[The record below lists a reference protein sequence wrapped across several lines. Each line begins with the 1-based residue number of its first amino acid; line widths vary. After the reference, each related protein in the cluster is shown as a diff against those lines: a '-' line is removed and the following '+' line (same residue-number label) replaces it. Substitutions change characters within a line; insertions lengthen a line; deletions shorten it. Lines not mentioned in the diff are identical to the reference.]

1 MELLKFY
8 ASWCE
13 PCKIIKNYVDSIPDR
28 FQTKVTAIDVDTDYG
43 ETMSV
48 KHKIKKLPTLVLLNE
63 GKEVFR
69 LEQPDEKTIE
79 HMLLAHVKK
88 NEFKLTSSF

>member
-8 ASWCE
+8 GSWCK
-13 PCKIIKNYVDSIPDR
+13 PCQTIKNYVDSIPNN
-28 FQTKVTAIDVDTDYG
+28 FQTKVTPIDVDTDYG
-43 ETMSV
+43 ETLSI

-69 LEQPDEKTIE
+69 LEQPDEALIE

-88 NEFKLTSSF
+88 NEFKLNSSF

>member
-8 ASWCE
+8 GSWCK
-13 PCKIIKNYVDSIPDR
+13 PCQTIKTYVESIPDK
-28 FQTKVTAIDVDTDYG
+28 FQTKVTPIDVDTDYG
-43 ETMSV
+43 ETMSI

-69 LEQPDEKTIE
+69 LEQPDEALIE

-88 NEFKLTSSF
+88 NEFKLNSTF

>member
-28 FQTKVTAIDVDTDYG
+28 FQTKITPIDVDTDYG

-48 KHKIKKLPTLVLLNE
+48 KHKVQKLPTLVLLKE

-69 LEQPDEKTIE
+69 LEQPDEALIE

-88 NEFKLTSSF
+88 NEFKLNTAF